1 MKKCILA
8 LDQGTSSSR
17 AIVYDEEFHI
27 LSTAQKE
34 FTQIYKNNGWV
45 EHDPNEIWES
55 QLSVAK
61 AAIKMAGEIELVG
74 IGITN
79 QRETT
84 IVWDKNTGEPVYN
97 AIVWMCRRT
106 SDYCSELIEN
116 GYADMI
122 KEKTGLIIDPYFS
135 ATKIHWILENVPGA
149 KERAEKGELYFGTV
163 DSWLLYKL
171 TEGKVH
177 ATDYTNAARTMLFNI
192 FDGEYDEDL
201 LKLFD
206 VPESMLPEVY
216 PSNAYFGET
225 TIFGG
230 NIPISGIAGDQHAS
244 LFGNHCFHKG
254 MAKNTY
260 GTGCFTLIQT
270 GTEPKESK
278 NGLLTTIA
286 YNLGGETYYALEGSV
301 FNAGSTVQWLR
312 DELQIIE
319 SSAQSEEFAKK
330 VPDTGDVYLVPAF
343 SGLGAPYWDMY
354 ARGIMIGMTRS
365 TNKYHITRAVLES
378 IAYQTADVLS
388 AMEQDCGEKITTL
401 RADGGASRNAFLMQF
416 QSDILGCE
424 VVRAENPEC
433 TSLGAAYLAAMGCGL
448 IKELPAEMTGDANR
462 FVPKMAEDDKNTRLA
477 KWHKAIEKCK
487 AWAD

>member
-17 AIVYDEEFHI
+17 AIVYDEDFRI

-61 AAIKMAGEIELVG
+61 AAIKMAGEIEIVG

-84 IVWDKNTGEPVYN
+84 IVWDKNTGEPVYH

-122 KEKTGLIIDPYFS
+122 KEITGLIIDPYFS

-177 ATDYTNAARTMLFNI
+177 ATDYTNAARTMLFN
-192 FDGEYDEDL
+192 
-201 LKLFD
+201 
-206 VPESMLPEVY
+206 
-216 PSNAYFGET
+216 
-225 TIFGG
+225 
-230 NIPISGIAGDQHAS
+230 
-244 LFGNHCFHKG
+244 
-254 MAKNTY
+254 
-260 GTGCFTLIQT
+260 
-270 GTEPKESK
+270 
-278 NGLLTTIA
+278 
-286 YNLGGETYYALEGSV
+286 
-301 FNAGSTVQWLR
+301 
-312 DELQIIE
+312 
-319 SSAQSEEFAKK
+319 
-330 VPDTGDVYLVPAF
+330 
-343 SGLGAPYWDMY
+343 
-354 ARGIMIGMTRS
+354 
-365 TNKYHITRAVLES
+365 
-378 IAYQTADVLS
+378 
-388 AMEQDCGEKITTL
+388 
-401 RADGGASRNAFLMQF
+401 
-416 QSDILGCE
+416 
-424 VVRAENPEC
+424 
-433 TSLGAAYLAAMGCGL
+433 
-448 IKELPAEMTGDANR
+448 
-462 FVPKMAEDDKNTRLA
+462 
-477 KWHKAIEKCK
+477 
-487 AWAD
+487 